1 MFNLF
6 FLFSISIAFLTFLS
20 LKNKGPNQAEIK
32 IALSFMSSNFR
43 SLLFNIKTLL
53 SLLIKDL
60 LQNPSQNN
68 LSEIYT
74 PVTNEKETLSNQS
87 SINSYLEENN
97 FKDISNEVEYSPNE
111 QAIIEDPVISEFSDQ
126 VIQLIEEEEEK
137 AA

>member
-6 FLFSISIAFLTFLS
+6 FLFSISIALLTLLA

-43 SLLFNIKTLL
+43 SLLVNIKTLL
-53 SLLIKDL
+53 SLLIKDV

-68 LSEIYT
+68 LSEIDSS
-74 PVTNEKETLSNQS
+74 VIKEKETLSNQS
-87 SINSYLEENN
+87 STDGYLEENN
-97 FKDISNEVEYSPNE
+97 FKEMSNEFEYSPNE
-111 QAIIEDPVISEFSDQ
+111 QPIIEDPVISEFSDQ